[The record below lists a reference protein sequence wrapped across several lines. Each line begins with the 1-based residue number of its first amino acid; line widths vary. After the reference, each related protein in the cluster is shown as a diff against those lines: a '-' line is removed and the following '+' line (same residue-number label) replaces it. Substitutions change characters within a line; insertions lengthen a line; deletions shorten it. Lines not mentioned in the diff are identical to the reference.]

1 MNIMKHALVAF
12 AALLLPTSARSQQVE
27 PFKAGDRVA
36 WVGNSI
42 TDGGHYH
49 SYVWL
54 YYMTRL
60 PMQPLWMMNCGI
72 GGDTAENILA
82 RLDGDVFAKNPNV
95 VTLTFGMNDSGYF
108 EYNGDDAEAF
118 GNRQVAKSRD
128 SFLKIEKRLKG
139 LTDTRIVMIGTS
151 PYDQTSTFNDNVFK
165 NKNDYMRRIIA
176 FQDSAARQNGWEMID
191 FNEPML
197 DINAREQAKNTDFT
211 IVGNDRVHPD
221 NDGHMVMAY
230 LFLKAQGMAG
240 KKVADVEINAKGQ
253 KVVKSDNCTVTDV
266 KNLRGEV
273 TFDYLADALPYP
285 LDTIAHGWGMKRPQ
299 ADVVKVVPEFMSE
312 MNDEHLKVT
321 GLRGSYRLCIDDVLI
336 DTLSA
341 SELAEGVNLATYRHT
356 PQYQQACAIMALNE
370 ERWEIERR
378 FRDYAWLQYDFFMPR
393 GLLEAN
399 NEKAAEVFREGEK
412 ADGWVRARREIYDKM
427 IHPEV
432 REMYN
437 KQMEMIVRKI
447 YEINKPLLRH
457 VVLSP
462 VK

>member
-1 MNIMKHALVAF
+1 
-12 AALLLPTSARSQQVE
+12 
-27 PFKAGDRVA
+27 
-36 WVGNSI
+36 
-42 TDGGHYH
+42 
-49 SYVWL
+49 
-54 YYMTRL
+54 
-60 PMQPLWMMNCGI
+60 
-72 GGDTAENILA
+72 
-82 RLDGDVFAKNPNV
+82 
-95 VTLTFGMNDSGYF
+95 
-108 EYNGDDAEAF
+108 
-118 GNRQVAKSRD
+118 
-128 SFLKIEKRLKG
+128 
-139 LTDTRIVMIGTS
+139 MIGTS

-165 NKNDYMRRIIA
+165 NKNDYMRKIIA

-191 FNEPML
+191 FNQPML
-197 DINAREQAKNTDFT
+197 DINAREQAKNPDFT

-273 TFDYLADALPYP
+273 SFDYLADALPYP

-321 GLRGSYRLCIDDVLI
+321 GLKGSYRLTIDDVLI
-336 DTLSA
+336 DTLTASA
-341 SELAEGVNLATYRHT
+341 LAEGVNLATYRHT

-378 FRDYAWLQYDFFMPR
+378 FRDYAWLQYNFFMPR
-393 GLLEAN
+393 GLLDAN

-412 ADGWVRARREIYDKM
+412 ADGWVRARRDLYDKM

-447 YEINKPLLRH
+447 YEINKPLQRH
-457 VVLSP
+457 IVLTP